1 MVLDAYFP
9 VTVFSLI
16 VIVMSTVM
24 FISVF
29 SFKKNLTCLAIP
41 FFVSLTILIEMA
53 GTIFVTYDMK
63 MVASFLLIAY
73 YIAGGFTGWSTVIA
87 FDWFAKTGV
96 FKKKWSRFLLA
107 VPAIAVLPFC
117 IYDLISGKFELNVF
131 SVEFGLSG
139 IISTAV
145 LAAYFVFTGVFA
157 FVSATK
163 AVGTQRVLFFAF
175 GGAALIPFTFM
186 VIGFLTRQGM
196 EYRWFPYALMVLLA
210 ILFIFRFKVTLDGLT
225 GIKNRSAFD
234 EDIKDK
240 VNNFN
245 RYPSVYLMYLDVN
258 YFKMINDN
266 YGHDTG
272 DKALILFGKTLHNEA
287 EAMNADAFRLGGDE
301 FGVIFCH
308 HTKKEID
315 EFIKRVSG
323 KVSNNDFKFNFSF
336 SVGTAKYAKG
346 MSVTDL
352 LNAADKEMYEH
363 KRIIEANLKLEK

>member
-16 VIVMSTVM
+16 VIVMSTAM

-145 LAAYFVFTGVFA
+145 LAAYFVFTGIFA
-157 FVSATK
+157 FVCAAK
-163 AVGTQRVLFFAF
+163 AVACFHQ
-175 GGAALIPFTFM
+175 
-186 VIGFLTRQGM
+186 
-196 EYRWFPYALMVLLA
+196 
-210 ILFIFRFKVTLDGLT
+210 
-225 GIKNRSAFD
+225 
-234 EDIKDK
+234 
-240 VNNFN
+240 
-245 RYPSVYLMYLDVN
+245 
-258 YFKMINDN
+258 
-266 YGHDTG
+266 
-272 DKALILFGKTLHNEA
+272 
-287 EAMNADAFRLGGDE
+287 
-301 FGVIFCH
+301 
-308 HTKKEID
+308 
-315 EFIKRVSG
+315 
-323 KVSNNDFKFNFSF
+323 
-336 SVGTAKYAKG
+336 
-346 MSVTDL
+346 
-352 LNAADKEMYEH
+352 
-363 KRIIEANLKLEK
+363 